1 MADAFETASNLLI
14 LIFAVITLV
23 IITQSLRGGNT
34 ASLVNLFVD
43 LAIPLIVIV
52 TLLTILFQFIEEIN
66 G

>member
-14 LIFAVITLV
+14 LIFAVVTLV

>member
-1 MADAFETASNLLI
+1 MADAFETASNLII
-14 LIFAVITLV
+14 LIFAVVTLV